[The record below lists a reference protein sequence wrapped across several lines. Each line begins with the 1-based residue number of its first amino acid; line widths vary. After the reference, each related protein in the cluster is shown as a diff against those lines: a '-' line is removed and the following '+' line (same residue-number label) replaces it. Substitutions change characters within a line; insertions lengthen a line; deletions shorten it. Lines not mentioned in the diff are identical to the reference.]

1 MEKLNRDRA
10 QALFEKHAILFGDR
24 DAIPEETAIQLL
36 GKDAVEFARD
46 QDQDNGG
53 GRTWNAYGIGDA
65 QADYLTFK
73 GFLIACTYSNISSLK
88 EEAEEPEDETEEVD
102 IMDEPRFIRAIV
114 AMFLDYMDR
123 VAEAGKIT
131 ETDEDNTKL
140 LAALEE
146 ATGAKREGMLAKLF
160 LAYGNGFND
169 AVKALSAGAEKAR
182 ANE

>member
-36 GKDAVEFARD
+36 GKDAVEFAR
-46 QDQDNGG
+46 DQDNGG

-88 EEAEEPEDETEEVD
+88 EEAEEPEDAEEVD
-102 IMDEPRFIRAIV
+102 IMGEESVIRAV
-114 AMFLDYMDR
+114 LAMFLDYMDR
-123 VAEAGKIT
+123 VADAGKT
-131 ETDEDNTKL
+131 ADTDEDNAKL
-140 LAALEE
+140 FAALEE

-182 ANE
+182 AKE